1 LQLDLFEQPWELEF
15 ISAACSFGQAA
26 GRREDV
32 ISSAPAPGTLDTAT
46 GPGRWLQIL
55 DLGTQPYGQTLA
67 RQDELVRLRLL
78 GAVPDT
84 LILVEHPPVVTLGR
98 AKRRDNLRLAP
109 EALAARGIEFFEI
122 SRGGDATYHA
132 PGQLVGYPIVDL
144 RQQGRD
150 VLLFCRR
157 IEAALIAALAD
168 HGVAAQ
174 AVAGK
179 AGVWV
184 GERKIASLGIS
195 VRRWVTFHG
204 FALNVTTDLSGFA
217 VINPCG
223 EDPGVMTSMA
233 EVLAAPVGMAG
244 VRDRVAARFAQALGS
259 SVVPATDA

>member
-1 LQLDLFEQPWELEF
+1 MAEVDAEP
-15 ISAACSFGQAA
+15 
-26 GRREDV
+26 RR
-32 ISSAPAPGTLDTAT
+32 L
-46 GPGRWLQIL
+46 LQIL

-67 RQDELVRLRLL
+67 RQEELVRLRLL

-98 AKRRDNLRLAP
+98 AKRHKNLRLTP
-109 EALAARGIEFFEI
+109 EELAARGIEFYEI

-144 RQQGRD
+144 RLHGRD

-157 IEAALIAALAD
+157 TEAALIAALAD
-168 HGVAAQ
+168 HGIAAQ

-184 GERKIASLGIS
+184 GDRKIASLGIS

-204 FALNVTTDLSGFA
+204 FALNVNTDLTGFA

-233 EVLAAPVGMAG
+233 EVLASPVATAG
-244 VRDRVAARFAQALGS
+244 VCDRVAARFAQALGCT
-259 SVVPATDA
+259 VVPATDP

>member
-1 LQLDLFEQPWELEF
+1 VAEGAVGLGRVLQVLD
-15 ISAACSFGQAA
+15 
-26 GRREDV
+26 V
-32 ISSAPAPGTLDTAT
+32 GTE
-46 GPGRWLQIL
+46 
-55 DLGTQPYGQTLA
+55 PYAETLA
-67 RQDELVRLRLL
+67 RQQELVRLRLL

-98 AKRRDNLRLAP
+98 AKRQDNLLLTP
-109 EALAARGIEFFEI
+109 EALAARGIEFFEV

-144 RQQGRD
+144 RQHGRD

-157 IEAALIAALAD
+157 TEAALIAALAD
-168 HGVAAQ
+168 HGIAAQ

-204 FALNVTTDLSGFA
+204 FALNVNTDLAGFA

-233 EVLAAPVGMAG
+233 EVLAAPVAMAG
-244 VRDRVAARFAQALGS
+244 VRGRVAARLALALECT
-259 SVVPATDA
+259 VVSATDP